1 MFFLLWMINF
11 LYAEPMT
18 IVVEEHANIEVY
30 VSTPKIL
37 NYSEDTEGTIGSK
50 SVYSYNSM
58 YWKDAKV
65 INERGTYDKLG
76 LKSVVKVY
84 DKDTID
90 YAYSNCNYLIDAKKC
105 ANQNNHYLVETII
118 TIDDHE
124 TVVQMMIF
132 NPDMTLLNVATVSD
146 RGEINYIKQQ
156 EIKMS
161 MKASSIDIT
170 IMPEKKPLKWVI
182 PVHLT
187 DRYIQQASKGLWLGV
202 KIQ

>member
-11 LYAEPMT
+11 LFAEPTT

-37 NYSEDTEGTIGSK
+37 NYSEDTEGIIGSK

-90 YAYSNCNYLIDAKKC
+90 YAYSNI
-105 ANQNNHYLVETII
+105 VEYCRKNEDQTVFLGII
-118 TIDDHE
+118 E
-124 TVVQMMIF
+124 Y
-132 NPDMTLLNVATVSD
+132 
-146 RGEINYIKQQ
+146 INSQ
-156 EIKMS
+156 
-161 MKASSIDIT
+161 
-170 IMPEKKPLKWVI
+170 PKP
-182 PVHLT
+182 
-187 DRYIQQASKGLWLGV
+187 QS
-202 KIQ
+202 